1 MFNNKTMDRTPSR
14 TSLHLEPPR
23 KSVELLD
30 PGAREI
36 GCPITQDLQ
45 LNADHPIVESS
56 EDEYYSD
63 ASEGRKKS
71 RPATPASPIPRTRV
85 EMVDD
90 IPSYGQI
97 PGSPAY
103 QKRIQDAVPDEVE
116 IVPEGRLSKRSSMAS
131 LEPPRSPGG
140 TIIPRTVVEKVDPS
154 SPSYGDVPGT
164 PAYEKRLAD
173 APPDIVLKAP
183 EPGQSRTSLDW
194 DPPPFDLSNIPIP
207 QTVIT
212 RIDSLPAEREADG
225 TATHRK
231 RLRPAEPADVE
242 IEGDIG

>member
-1 MFNNKTMDRTPSR
+1 MDRPSSR
-14 TSLHLEPPR
+14 TSFHLEPPR
-23 KSVELLD
+23 KSIELLD

-36 GCPITQDLQ
+36 GSPITHDLQ
-45 LNADHPIVESS
+45 LNADHLIVESS
-56 EDEYYSD
+56 EDEYFSD
-63 ASEGRKKS
+63 ASEGRRKS
-71 RPATPASPIPRTRV
+71 RPVSPIPRTRV

-90 IPSYGQI
+90 IPSHGQI
-97 PGSPAY
+97 PGSSAY

-173 APPDIVLKAP
+173 APPDIVLKVP
-183 EPGQSRTSLDW
+183 EPGQSRTSLDY
-194 DPPPFDLSNIPIP
+194 DRPAFDLSNIPIP
-207 QTVIT
+207 QTIIT
-212 RIDSLPAEREADG
+212 RIDSLPAESEADG
-225 TATHRK
+225 TATPRK
-231 RLRPAEPADVE
+231 RLRPAEPADVG
-242 IEGDIG
+242 IEEDIG